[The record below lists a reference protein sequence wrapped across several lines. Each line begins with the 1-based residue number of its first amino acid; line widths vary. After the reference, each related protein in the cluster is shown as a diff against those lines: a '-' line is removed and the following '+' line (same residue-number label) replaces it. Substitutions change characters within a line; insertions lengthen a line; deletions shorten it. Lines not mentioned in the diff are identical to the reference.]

1 MIIITDGISVT
12 NLSINISKKILF
24 TVALAS
30 VLAGCANIVEHKTR
44 IFKGENLI
52 TPYSGFLSGWRLLIE
67 DKENYH
73 SRMWQ
78 HPVHGFND
86 AYVVSVS
93 TPERKA
99 LSQIR
104 SVIDMP
110 GYNSCVKFSTL
121 TLTLSSTSNSS
132 YPSELW
138 QTYCKKK
145 DGSEAKILH
154 LILQGQDSFYH
165 VQKIWQGYIVAQE
178 ITEWQ
183 ERFQKI
189 YLCDSRV
196 DKSTCPE
203 IPRE

>member
-1 MIIITDGISVT
+1 MILIS
-12 NLSINISKKILF
+12 
-24 TVALAS
+24 ALAS
-30 VLAGCANIVEHKTR
+30 CANIVAHKPT

-52 TPYSGFLSGWRLLIE
+52 TPYSGFLSGWRVFVE
-67 DKENYH
+67 NKENYH

-93 TPERKA
+93 TPEHKA
-99 LSQIR
+99 ISQIR
-104 SVIDMP
+104 GVIDRP

-121 TLTLSSTSNSS
+121 TLPSKLSST

-138 QTYCKKK
+138 QTQCKKK

-165 VQKIWQGYIVAQE
+165 IQKIWQGNIVNQE
-178 ITEWQ
+178 ITQWQ
-183 ERFQKI
+183 ERFRQI
-189 YLCDSRV
+189 YLCDSRAE
-196 DKSTCPE
+196 KSTCPE
-203 IPRE
+203 ISRE

>member
-24 TVALAS
+24 AVALAS
-30 VLAGCANIVEHKTR
+30 ALAGCANIVEHKTR
-44 IFKGENLI
+44 VFKGENLI
-52 TPYSGFLSGWRLLIE
+52 TPYSGFLSGWRVLVE
-67 DKENYH
+67 NKENYH

-78 HPVHGFND
+78 HPVDGFND

-93 TPERKA
+93 TPERKV

-104 SVIDMP
+104 SIIDMP

-121 TLTLSSTSNSS
+121 TLQSTSNSS

-138 QTYCKKK
+138 QTHCKKK
-145 DGSEAKILH
+145 DGGEAKILH

-165 VQKIWQGYIVAQE
+165 IQKIWQGNVVTQE
-178 ITEWQ
+178 IAEWQ
-183 ERFQKI
+183 ERFQQI
-189 YLCDSRV
+189 YLCDSRI
-196 DKSTCPE
+196 DKPACPE
-203 IPRE
+203 ISSE